1 MIDLYSDTMTKP
13 TPAMRRCMAE
23 AEVGDEQKGEDP
35 TVNRLQD
42 MVAELLGK
50 EAAVYLP
57 SGTMC
62 NEISFA
68 VWGRTGDEMI
78 LHREA
83 HPAHFEAGGP
93 AYLARL
99 MLYPLDGPRGMF
111 TPEQVEEAI
120 RPDSPHFPR
129 SRIVEIEN
137 THNLGGGS
145 IWPLPQLQAV
155 CDTAHRHGLVAHLDG
170 ARLLNAVVATGIPA
184 SAYAAPCDSAWI
196 DLSKGLGCPVGA
208 VLAGSRE
215 FIQDARRLKHLFG
228 GAMRQAGIIA
238 AAGVYALRHHVA
250 RLAEDHMH
258 ARMLAEA
265 LAALPGVRLDPADVE
280 TNMIFADISAT
291 GRPAQAIAEQLEQHG
306 VRVSVMGRTRLRAV
320 THLDVSRQDIERA
333 VAVFRQVLHESTP
346 RTPGPSGFP

>member
-1 MIDLYSDTMTKP
+1 MIDLYSDTETKP
-13 TPAMRRCMAE
+13 TPAMRKCMAE

-42 MVAELLGK
+42 MVAALLGK

-68 VWGRTGDEMI
+68 VWGRPGDEMI

-83 HPAHFEAGGP
+83 HPVHFEVGGP

-111 TPEQVEEAI
+111 TAAQVKEAI
-120 RPDSPHFPR
+120 RPDSSHYPR

-137 THNLGGGS
+137 THNMGGGS
-145 IWPLPQLQAV
+145 IWPLAQLQAV
-155 CDTAHRHGLVAHLDG
+155 CAMAHRHGLVTHLDG

-184 SAYAAPCDSAWI
+184 NTYAEVFDSAWI

-208 VLAGSRE
+208 VLAGSRP
-215 FIQDARRLKHLFG
+215 FIKDARRLKHLFG

-238 AAGVYALRHHVA
+238 AAGVYALEHHVA
-250 RLAEDHMH
+250 RLAEDHEH
-258 ARMLAEA
+258 ATMLAQA
-265 LAALPGVRLDPADVE
+265 LAALPAVHLNPTDVE
-280 TNMIFADISAT
+280 TNIVVFDVGAS
-291 GRPAQAIAEQLEQHG
+291 GRGAEELSQLLEEAG
-306 VRVSVMGRTRLRAV
+306 VRVSVMGRTKLRAV
-320 THLDVSRQDIERA
+320 THLDVSRSDVERA
-333 VAVFRQVLHESTP
+333 IEVFRHVL
-346 RTPGPSGFP
+346 

>member
-13 TPAMRRCMAE
+13 TPAMRKCMAE

-68 VWGRTGDEMI
+68 VWGHMGDEMI
-78 LHREA
+78 LHRDA
-83 HPAHFEAGGP
+83 HPVHFEVGGP

-111 TPEQVEEAI
+111 TAAQVEEAI
-120 RPDSPHFPR
+120 RPESPHYPR

-137 THNLGGGS
+137 THNMGGVS
-145 IWPLPQLQAV
+145 IWPLAQLQAV
-155 CDTAHRHGLVAHLDG
+155 CAMAHRYGLMTHLDG

-184 SAYAAPCDSAWI
+184 RTYAEPVDSAWI

-208 VLAGSRE
+208 VLAGSHA
-215 FIQDARRLKHLFG
+215 FIKDARRLKHLFG

-238 AAGVYALRHHVA
+238 AAGVYALEHHVA
-250 RLAEDHMH
+250 RLAEDHAH
-258 ARMLAEA
+258 ATMLAQS
-265 LAALPGVRLDPADVE
+265 LAALPAVSLNPMDVE
-280 TNMIFADISAT
+280 TNIIIFDVGAS
-291 GRPAQAIAEQLEQHG
+291 GREAKEIGERLEKAG
-306 VRVSVMGRTRLRAV
+306 VRVSVLGRTKLRAV
-320 THLDVSRQDIERA
+320 THLDVSRPDVERA
-333 VAVFRQVLHESTP
+333 IEVFRHVL
-346 RTPGPSGFP
+346 

>member
-13 TPAMRRCMAE
+13 TPAMRKCMAE

-68 VWGRTGDEMI
+68 VWGHMGDEMI
-78 LHREA
+78 LYRDA
-83 HPAHFEAGGP
+83 HPVHFEVGGP

-111 TPEQVEEAI
+111 TAAQVEEAI
-120 RPDSPHFPR
+120 RPESPHYPR

-137 THNLGGGS
+137 THNMGGGS
-145 IWPLPQLQAV
+145 IWPLAQLQAV
-155 CDTAHRHGLVAHLDG
+155 CAMAHRYGLMTHLDG

-184 SAYAAPCDSAWI
+184 RTYAEPVDSAWI

-208 VLAGSRE
+208 VLAGSHA
-215 FIQDARRLKHLFG
+215 FIKDARRLKHLFG

-238 AAGVYALRHHVA
+238 AAGVYALEHHVA
-250 RLAEDHMH
+250 RLAEDHAH
-258 ARMLAEA
+258 ATMLAQS
-265 LAALPGVRLDPADVE
+265 LAALPAVSLNPMDVE
-280 TNMIFADISAT
+280 TNIIIFDVGAS
-291 GRPAQAIAEQLEQHG
+291 GREAKEIGERLEKAG
-306 VRVSVMGRTRLRAV
+306 VRVSVLGRTKLRAV
-320 THLDVSRQDIERA
+320 THLDVSRPDVERA
-333 VAVFRQVLHESTP
+333 IEVFRHVL
-346 RTPGPSGFP
+346 

>member
-13 TPAMRRCMAE
+13 TPAMRQCMAE

-68 VWGRTGDEMI
+68 VWARTGDEMI
-78 LHREA
+78 LHRDA
-83 HPAHFEAGGP
+83 HPVHFEVGGP
-93 AYLARL
+93 AFLARL
-99 MLYPLDGPRGMF
+99 MLYPLDGPRGTF
-111 TPEQVEEAI
+111 TASQVEEAI
-120 RPDSPHFPR
+120 RPDSPHYPR

-137 THNLGGGS
+137 THNMGGGS
-145 IWPLPQLQAV
+145 IWPLAQLQAV
-155 CDTAHRHGLVAHLDG
+155 CATAQRYGLVTHMDG
-170 ARLLNAVVATGIPA
+170 ARLLNAVVASGIPA
-184 SAYAAPCDSAWI
+184 KTYAEPFDSVWI

-208 VLAGSRE
+208 VLAGSRD
-215 FIQDARRLKHLFG
+215 FIKDARRLKHLFG

-238 AAGVYALRHHVA
+238 AAGVYALQHHVA
-250 RLAEDHMH
+250 RLADDHAH
-258 ARMLAEA
+258 ATMLAQA
-265 LAALPGVRLDPADVE
+265 LAELPTIDLNPADVA
-280 TNMIFADISAT
+280 TNIIIFGVAAT
-291 GRPAQAIAEQLEQHG
+291 GRPATEVAEQLEKEG
-306 VRVSVMGRTRLRAV
+306 VRLSVVGRTKLRAV

-333 VAVFRQVLHESTP
+333 IEVFR
-346 RTPGPSGFP
+346 RIF

>member
-13 TPAMRRCMAE
+13 TRTMRQCMAE

-35 TVNRLQD
+35 TVNRLQE

-68 VWGRTGDEMI
+68 VWARTGDEMI
-78 LHREA
+78 LHRDS
-83 HPAHFEAGGP
+83 HPAHFEGGGP

-99 MLYPLDGPRGMF
+99 MVYPLDGPRGLF
-111 TPEQVEEAI
+111 TAEQVEEAI
-120 RPDSPHFPR
+120 RPDSPHYPR

-137 THNLGGGS
+137 THNMGGGS
-145 IWPLPQLQAV
+145 IWPLAQLQGV
-155 CDTAHRHGLVAHLDG
+155 CAMAHRFGLMSHLDG
-170 ARLLNAVVATGIPA
+170 ARLLNAVVASGIPA
-184 SAYAAPCDSAWI
+184 KTYAEPFDSAWI

-215 FIQDARRLKHLFG
+215 FIKDARRLKHLFG

-238 AAGVYALRHHVA
+238 AAGVYALEHHVA
-250 RLAEDHMH
+250 RLAEDHAH
-258 ARMLAEA
+258 ATMLAQS
-265 LAALPGVRLDPADVE
+265 LAALPTVSLNPMDVE
-280 TNMIFADISAT
+280 TNIIIFDVGAS
-291 GRPAQAIAEQLEQHG
+291 GREAKEIGERLEKAG
-306 VRVSVMGRTRLRAV
+306 VRVSVLGRTKLRAV
-320 THLDVSRQDIERA
+320 THLDVSHSDVERA
-333 VAVFRQVLHESTP
+333 IEVFRHVL
-346 RTPGPSGFP
+346 

>member
-13 TPAMRRCMAE
+13 TAAMRQYMAA

-42 MVAELLGK
+42 MVAALLGK
-50 EAAVYLP
+50 EAALYLP

-78 LHREA
+78 LHRDS
-83 HPAHFEAGGP
+83 HPAQFEGGGP

-99 MLYPLDGPRGMF
+99 MLNLLDGRRGLF
-111 TPEQVEEAI
+111 TAEQLEEAI
-120 RPDSPHFPR
+120 RPDSPYFPR
-129 SRIVEIEN
+129 SRIVELEN
-137 THNLGGGS
+137 THNMGGGS

-155 CDTAHRHGLVAHLDG
+155 CATAHRHGLITHLDG

-184 SAYAAPCDSAWI
+184 ATYAEGFDSVWI

-215 FIQDARRLKHLFG
+215 FIKEARRLKQLFG

-238 AAGVYALRHHVA
+238 AAGVYALQHHVE
-250 RLAEDHMH
+250 RLAEDHDH
-258 ARMLAEA
+258 ARRLATT
-265 LAALPGVRLDPADVE
+265 LAALPGVQLNAAEVE
-280 TNMIFADISAT
+280 TNIVIFDVRAT
-291 GRPAQAIAEQLEQHG
+291 GHAAPELATRLEAAD
-306 VRVSVMGRTRLRAV
+306 VRVSVLGRTTLRAV
-320 THLDVSRQDIERA
+320 THLDVSRTDIQRA
-333 VAVFRQVLHESTP
+333 IDVLQ
-346 RTPGPSGFP
+346 RVLGQ

>member
-13 TPAMRRCMAE
+13 TAAMRQFMVE

-50 EAAVYLP
+50 DAAIYLP

-78 LHREA
+78 LHRDS
-83 HPAHFEAGGP
+83 HPAHFEGGGP
-93 AYLARL
+93 AVLARL

-111 TPEQVEEAI
+111 TPEQVEAAI

-129 SRIVEIEN
+129 SRILELEN
-137 THNLGGGS
+137 THNMGGGS

-155 CDTAHRHGLVAHLDG
+155 CAMAHQHGLITHLDG

-184 SAYAAPCDSAWI
+184 KTYAESFDSVWI

-215 FIQDARRLKHLFG
+215 FIKDARRLKQLFG

-238 AAGVYALRHHVA
+238 AAGVYALQHHVE
-250 RLAEDHMH
+250 RLAEDH
-258 ARMLAEA
+258 ANAKLLATALAELPNVSLNPSDIETNIIFFDVGA
-265 LAALPGVRLDPADVE
+265 AGLLAADLGAKLE
-280 TNMIFADISAT
+280 
-291 GRPAQAIAEQLEQHG
+291 AEG
-306 VRVSVMGRTRLRAV
+306 VRVSVLGRTKLRAV
-320 THLDVSRQDIERA
+320 THLDVSRSDIQCAIE
-333 VAVFRQVLHESTP
+333 VFRRVLV
-346 RTPGPSGFP
+346 G

>member
-13 TPAMRRCMAE
+13 TPAMRKCMAE

-35 TVNRLQD
+35 TVNRLQE

-62 NEISFA
+62 NEISLA
-68 VWGRTGDEMI
+68 VWARTGDEMI
-78 LHREA
+78 IHRDS
-83 HPAHFEAGGP
+83 HPVHFEVGGP

-99 MLYPLDGPRGMF
+99 MVYPLDGPRGMF
-111 TPEQVEEAI
+111 TAEQVEEAI
-120 RPDSPHFPR
+120 RPDSPHYPR

-137 THNLGGGS
+137 THNMGGGS
-145 IWPLPQLQAV
+145 IWPLAQLQAV
-155 CDTAHRHGLVAHLDG
+155 CAMAHRYMLMTHLDG
-170 ARLLNAVVATGIPA
+170 ARLLNAVVASGTPA
-184 SAYAAPCDSAWI
+184 KAYAEPFDSVWI

-215 FIQDARRLKHLFG
+215 FIKDARRLKHLFG

-238 AAGVYALRHHVA
+238 AAGVYALEHHVA
-250 RLAEDHMH
+250 RLAEDHEH
-258 ARMLAEA
+258 ATKLAQALAE
-265 LAALPGVRLDPADVE
+265 LPKVSLNPTDVE
-280 TNMIFADISAT
+280 TNIVIFDVGAT
-291 GRPAQAIAEQLEQHG
+291 GHPAKEIGERLEKEG
-306 VRVSVMGRTRLRAV
+306 VRVSVMGRTKLRAV

-333 VAVFRQVLHESTP
+333 IEVFRRVL
-346 RTPGPSGFP
+346 

>member
-13 TPAMRRCMAE
+13 TPAMRKSMAE

-35 TVNRLQD
+35 TVNRLQS

-50 EAAVYLP
+50 EAAIYLP

-78 LHREA
+78 IHRNA
-83 HPAHFEAGGP
+83 HPVHFEVGGP
-93 AYLARL
+93 AYLARI
-99 MLYPLDGPRGMF
+99 MLYALDGPRGMF
-111 TPEQVEEAI
+111 TAEQVEEAI
-120 RPDSPHFPR
+120 RPDSPYYPR

-137 THNLGGGS
+137 THNMGGGS
-145 IWPLPQLQAV
+145 IWPLAQLQAV
-155 CDTAHRHGLVAHLDG
+155 CAVAHRHGLVTHLDG

-184 SAYAAPCDSAWI
+184 RIYAEPFDSAWI

-208 VLAGSRE
+208 VLAGSHA

-238 AAGVYALRHHVA
+238 AAGVYALEHHVA
-250 RLAEDHMH
+250 RLAEDHEH
-258 ARMLAEA
+258 ATILAQA
-265 LAALPGVRLDPADVE
+265 LAALPWVSLDPPDVE
-280 TNMIFADISAT
+280 TNIVIFDVGASGCEAKEISA
-291 GRPAQAIAEQLEQHG
+291 RLQKAG
-306 VRVSVMGRTRLRAV
+306 VRVSVMGRTKLRAV
-320 THLDVSRQDIERA
+320 THLDVSGQDIERTIE
-333 VAVFRQVLHESTP
+333 VFRHVL
-346 RTPGPSGFP
+346 

>member
-13 TPAMRRCMAE
+13 TPAMRKSMAE

-68 VWGRTGDEMI
+68 VWGRMGDEMI
-78 LHREA
+78 IHRDA
-83 HPAHFEAGGP
+83 HPVHFEVGGP
-93 AYLARL
+93 AYLARI
-99 MLYPLDGPRGMF
+99 MLYALDGPRGMF
-111 TPEQVEEAI
+111 TAEQVEEAI
-120 RPDSPHFPR
+120 RPDSPYYPR

-137 THNLGGGS
+137 THNMGGGS
-145 IWPLPQLQAV
+145 IWPLAQLQAV
-155 CDTAHRHGLVAHLDG
+155 CAVAHRHGLVTHLDG

-184 SAYAAPCDSAWI
+184 RIYAEPFDSAWI

-208 VLAGSRE
+208 VLAGSHA
-215 FIQDARRLKHLFG
+215 FIHDARRLKHLFG

-238 AAGVYALRHHVA
+238 AAGVYALEHHVA
-250 RLAEDHMH
+250 RLAEDHEH
-258 ARMLAEA
+258 ATILAQA
-265 LAALPGVRLDPADVE
+265 LAALPWVNLDPADVE
-280 TNMIFADISAT
+280 TNIVIFDVGAS
-291 GRPAQAIAEQLEQHG
+291 GREAKEIGVRLQKAG
-306 VRVSVMGRTRLRAV
+306 VRVSVMGRTKLRAV
-320 THLDVSRQDIERA
+320 THLDVSGQDIERA
-333 VAVFRQVLHESTP
+333 IEVFRHVL
-346 RTPGPSGFP
+346 

>member
-1 MIDLYSDTMTKP
+1 MTKP
-13 TPAMRRCMAE
+13 TAAMRKFMVE

-50 EAAVYLP
+50 DAAIYLP

-78 LHREA
+78 LHRDS
-83 HPAHFEAGGP
+83 HPAHFEGGGP
-93 AYLARL
+93 AFLARL

-111 TPEQVEEAI
+111 TPEQVEAAI

-129 SRIVEIEN
+129 SRILELEN
-137 THNLGGGS
+137 THNMGGGS

-155 CDTAHRHGLVAHLDG
+155 CAMAHQHGLITHLDG

-184 SAYAAPCDSAWI
+184 KTYAKSFDSVWI

-208 VLAGSRE
+208 VLAGSHE
-215 FIQDARRLKHLFG
+215 FIKDARRLKQLFG

-238 AAGVYALRHHVA
+238 AAGVYALQHHVE
-250 RLAEDHMH
+250 RLAEDH
-258 ARMLAEA
+258 ANAKLLATALAELPNVSLNPA
-265 LAALPGVRLDPADVE
+265 DIETNIIFFDVGATGLLAADLGAKFE
-280 TNMIFADISAT
+280 
-291 GRPAQAIAEQLEQHG
+291 AEG
-306 VRVSVMGRTRLRAV
+306 VRVSVLGRTKLRAV
-320 THLDVSRQDIERA
+320 THLDVSRSDIQRA
-333 VAVFRQVLHESTP
+333 IEVFRRVLVA
-346 RTPGPSGFP
+346 

>member
-13 TPAMRRCMAE
+13 TAAMRKCMAA

-68 VWGRTGDEMI
+68 VWAHMGDEMI
-78 LHREA
+78 LHRDA
-83 HPAHFEAGGP
+83 HPVHFEVGGP

-111 TPEQVEEAI
+111 TAAQVEEAI
-120 RPDSPHFPR
+120 RPESPHYPR

-137 THNLGGGS
+137 THNMGGGS
-145 IWPLPQLQAV
+145 VWPLAQLQAV
-155 CDTAHRHGLVAHLDG
+155 CDLAHRYGLVTHLDG
-170 ARLLNAVVATGIPA
+170 ARLLNAVVATGL
-184 SAYAAPCDSAWI
+184 SARTYAEPFDSAWI

-208 VLAGSRE
+208 VLAGSQP
-215 FIQDARRLKHLFG
+215 FIKDARRLKHLFG

-238 AAGVYALRHHVA
+238 AAGVYALEHHVA
-250 RLAEDHMH
+250 RLAEDHTQ
-258 ARMLAEA
+258 ATRLAQA
-265 LAALPGVRLDPADVE
+265 LGELPTVSLNPMDVE
-280 TNMIFADISAT
+280 TNIVIFDVGASGREAKEISE
-291 GRPAQAIAEQLEQHG
+291 RLEEAG
-306 VRVSVMGRTRLRAV
+306 VRVSVMGRTKLRAV
-320 THLDVSRQDIERA
+320 THLDVSPRDIECA
-333 VAVFRQVLHESTP
+333 IEVFR
-346 RTPGPSGFP
+346 RTL